1 MSSRPARAVAFVLVL
16 LLASLSPLATPASAH
31 SAILL
36 DVDAHHVV
44 LEPGQSSNVTLTIE
58 NNGSSIRSYN
68 VSTDTGVLPSL
79 WSITATEP
87 VVENIFPTWSKNT
100 TIVVQLSVGAVPA
113 DSGSFNIHVTEPTQN
128 ITSIITVYVSVAP
141 SYAPLISFDTMG
153 SSLVSMDAGELAS
166 FSVDVTNAGSVE
178 DTLLLDVEFEPDLA
192 TWWSN
197 QGSNSTGN
205 GTGGNGTGTGNG
217 TGGNGTG
224 TGNGTGGN
232 GTGTGN
238 GTGGNGTGSGNGTG
252 GNGTG
257 SGNGTGGNGTGG
269 NGSSNITVLSNLL
282 MYGNSYTGYNNLAS
296 LMESL
301 GVVNADS
308 ITPGGKMLSG
318 HWDDINTSL
327 HISNTTLRN
336 PNIDWDYVVLQDQ
349 SQVPSLPT
357 TDTFWQASMN
367 GAVNISTEVTA
378 EGSETVLFMTWGRRS
393 GESGP
398 QWHQYS
404 INQNYTIMQ
413 DRLADGYTYY
423 AENISAAGN
432 TVWIAPVG
440 LAFKTIHDEVMDSG
454 SDPTQSGNLFYDLYD
469 ADGSH
474 PSLKGSYLA
483 ACVLYAT
490 MTGES
495 PVGSNDTVSINATVK
510 LQLQEAAADTVF
522 NGTSH
527 IDYPWSSTITATS
540 SARGLG
546 GGIPAGWNVQWS
558 DDQLDAMAAGTT
570 QQATLDI
577 TVPADVA
584 PDYYGFR
591 LFAASTQGNISTSTL
606 LVVHIDEDHS
616 LSIAFLDQD
625 SQFLPGMTTNTSVS
639 VTNTGNAETDYDWNV
654 EALSGPCAFA
664 LPDAVSLA
672 LLPDATIDVTIQ
684 VDVPATATIADSCE
698 FHFEGS
704 TLEGTSAVVTGAESF
719 TIAVDELVDFELIP
733 TNTQVEVEPGTPQTY
748 TMRLQNNGSET
759 RTFNLQIESTEGLNT
774 IITSITDISILAGE
788 SGTWEVQTTAEEG
801 AVGMYVQ
808 AFSVTRNGV
817 VSEAS
822 VDIEVLATS
831 EITVAGPIDGRIVM
845 QPGTTSSTVFTL
857 SNTGTRDV
865 ILVASMSGLP
875 SSATAEISHS
885 SLMLSVGETS
895 QVYLNITLTTN
906 AEPGTHPLEFGY
918 GGTGASAVEQVDL
931 QIQDRYSVLLSSTST
946 QVVAGPSNNAS
957 ILVDVTNFGTA
968 SDVLQLSLSDS
979 SDSTWFTYSLSTT
992 SVSLAS
998 GATSTVLIEVR
1009 EVMTGATANGVT
1021 ITLHATSSNDPS
1033 AIDHLN
1039 LTVRPQV
1046 AGAEITVIADVDE
1059 TPPGG
1064 IIRGSVVV
1072 KNTGTAYDE
1081 LLLTTVDMD
1090 CGVTTLFELEA
1101 GASSPAIP
1109 WSCTIDEGAQSG
1121 LASLEFRVTSTSRSD
1136 YVETYAEI
1144 YSVEPT
1150 YANGNVLDITTDAS
1164 TYKIPYS
1171 GGTSVVVTVTN
1182 LANTHVEGVLSY
1194 NGEGTGMLI
1203 GQWTRI
1209 LDDSA
1214 VNTFQL
1220 APFASAEFMLTLTSN
1235 IENDETAN
1243 IVLKA
1248 TYEIIV
1254 TSTTGSEESD
1264 QFSISIAGPAEP
1276 PQGVTLPLGIQL
1288 GQSTTLNTLFGGW
1301 AFAIL
1306 LLSVMYLR
1314 RNRKVTQDVD
1324 DKFDPSE
1331 EVVEE
1336 ESDAEEQTLGYN
1348 ECRMEDGKVSCP
1360 SCEARL
1366 GVPRGSEAPFRFTC
1380 PKCQTMIRVVE

>member
-1 MSSRPARAVAFVLVL
+1 MSSRPVRAVAFVLVL

-36 DVDAHHVV
+36 DVDTHHVV

-68 VSTDTGVLPSL
+68 VSTDTGVLSSL

-87 VVENIFPTWSKNT
+87 VVEDIFPTWSKNT

-153 SSLVSMDAGELAS
+153 SSLASMDAGEEAS
-166 FSVDVTNAGSVE
+166 FSIDVTNAGSVE

-224 TGNGTGGN
+224 SGNGTGGNGTGGN

-238 GTGGNGTGSGNGTG
+238 GTGGNGTGT
-252 GNGTG
+252 
-257 SGNGTGGNGTGG
+257 GNGTGG
-269 NGSSNITVLSNLL
+269 NGSSNITVISNLL

-774 IITSITDISILAGE
+774 IITSTTDISILAGE

-845 QPGTTSSTVFTL
+845 QPGTTSSTAFTL

-1009 EVMTGATANGVT
+1009 EVMTGATANGIT

-1101 GASSPAIP
+1101 GASSSAIP

-1248 TYEIIV
+1248 TYVIVV

-1288 GQSTTLNTLFGGW
+1288 DQSTTLNTLLGGW

-1314 RNRKVTQDVD
+1314 RNRKVTQNVD
-1324 DKFDPSE
+1324 DEFDQSE

-1336 ESDAEEQTLGYN
+1336 ENDAEEQTLGYN

>member
-1 MSSRPARAVAFVLVL
+1 MSSRPTRAVAFVLVL
-16 LLASLSPLATPASAH
+16 LLASLSPLAVPASAH

-68 VSTDTGVLPSL
+68 VSTNTGVLSSL

-141 SYAPLISFDTMG
+141 SYAPLISFDTLG
-153 SSLVSMDAGELAS
+153 SSVASMEAGEQSS

-178 DTLLLDVEFEPDLA
+178 DTLLLDIEFEPDLA
-192 TWWSN
+192 AWWSN

-217 TGGNGTG
+217 TGGNGNG

-238 GTGGNGTGSGNGTG
+238 ETGGNGNGT
-252 GNGTG
+252 
-257 SGNGTGGNGTGG
+257 GNGTGG
-269 NGSSNITVLSNLL
+269 NGSSNITVISNLL

-336 PNIDWDYVVLQDQ
+336 PNIDWDYVLLQDQ

-357 TDTFWQASMN
+357 NDTFWQASMN
-367 GAVNISTEVTA
+367 GAVNISTEVAA

-398 QWHQYS
+398 QWHQYN

-413 DRLADGYTYY
+413 ERLADGYTSY

-440 LAFKTIHDEVMDSG
+440 LAFKTIHDAVEDSG

-474 PSLKGSYLA
+474 PSLQGSYLS

-495 PVGSNDTVSINATVK
+495 PVGSNDTVAINATVK
-510 LQLQEAAADTVF
+510 LQLQQAAADTVF

-527 IDYPWSSTITATS
+527 IDYPWSQTITATS

-558 DDQLDAMAAGTT
+558 DDQLDNMGAGTT

-591 LFAASTQGNISTSTL
+591 LFAASTQGNLSTSTL
-606 LVVHIDEDHS
+606 LVVHVDEDHS

-625 SQFLPGMTTNTSVS
+625 SKFLPGMTTNTTVS
-639 VTNTGNAETDYDWNV
+639 VTNTGNAEADYDWNV

-664 LPDAVSLA
+664 LPDPVSLA
-672 LLPDATIDVTIQ
+672 LLPDATVDVTIQ

-704 TLEGTSAVVTGAESF
+704 TLEGTSALVSGAESF
-719 TIAVDELVDFELIP
+719 TIAVDELVDFELIA
-733 TNTQVEVEPGTPQTY
+733 TNAQVDVEPGTPQTY

-759 RTFNLQIESTEGLNT
+759 RTFNLQIDNTEGLNT
-774 IITSITDISILAGE
+774 IITSTTDISIPAGE
-788 SGTWEVQTTAEEG
+788 SGTWDVETTAEEG
-801 AVGMYVQ
+801 AVGMYTQ
-808 AFSVTRNGV
+808 TFSVTRSGV
-817 VSEAS
+817 MSAAS

-831 EITVAGPIDGRIVM
+831 EITFAGPIDGRIVM
-845 QPGTTSSTVFTL
+845 QPGMTTSTAFTL
-857 SNTGTRDV
+857 SNTGTREV
-865 ILVASMSGLP
+865 ILVASMTGLP

-895 QVYLNITLTTN
+895 QVYLNITLATN
-906 AEPGTHPLEFGY
+906 AEPGTHPLEFGF

-957 ILVDVTNFGTA
+957 ILVDVTNFGTTT
-968 SDVLQLSLSDS
+968 DVVQLSLSDS
-979 SDSTWFTYSLSTT
+979 SDSTWFTFSLSTT

-998 GATSTVLIEVR
+998 GANSAVMIDVR

-1033 AIDHLN
+1033 ATDHLN
-1039 LTVRPQV
+1039 VTVRPQV

-1059 TPPGG
+1059 APPGG
-1064 IIRGSVVV
+1064 IIRGTVVV

-1090 CGVTTLFELEA
+1090 CGVTTMFELEA
-1101 GASSPAIP
+1101 GASSSAIP
-1109 WSCTIDEGAQSG
+1109 WSCTIDESAQSG
-1121 LASLEFRVTSTSRSD
+1121 LANLAFRVTSTSRSD
-1136 YVETYAEI
+1136 YVETFAEI
-1144 YSVEPT
+1144 YTVEPT
-1150 YANGNVLDITTDAS
+1150 YTNGNVLDITMDETS
-1164 TYKIPYS
+1164 YKVPYS

-1182 LANTHVEGVLSY
+1182 LANTQVKGVLTY
-1194 NGEGTGMLI
+1194 NGEGSGMLI
-1203 GQWTRI
+1203 GQWSRI
-1209 LDDSA
+1209 IDESA
-1214 VNTFQL
+1214 VNTFEL
-1220 APFASAEFMLTLTSN
+1220 APFASTEFMLTLTSN
-1235 IENDETAN
+1235 IENDETAK
-1243 IVLKA
+1243 IVVKA
-1248 TYEIIV
+1248 TYEIVV
-1254 TSTTGSEESD
+1254 TTTTGSEESD

-1276 PQGVTLPLGIQL
+1276 PQGVTLPLGLQL
-1288 GQSTTLNTLFGGW
+1288 DQSTTLNTLFGGW
-1301 AFAIL
+1301 AFAVL

-1314 RNRKVTQDVD
+1314 RNRKETQEVEDEWD
-1324 DKFDPSE
+1324 HSE
-1331 EVVEE
+1331 ETTEE
-1336 ESDAEEQTLGYN
+1336 ESDTEEQPLGYN

>member
-1 MSSRPARAVAFVLVL
+1 MSSRPVRAVAFVLVL

-68 VSTDTGVLPSL
+68 VSTDTGVLSSL

-153 SSLVSMDAGELAS
+153 SSLASMDAGEQAS

-238 GTGGNGTGSGNGTG
+238 GTGGNGTGTGNETG

-257 SGNGTGGNGTGG
+257 SGNGTGGNETGG

-282 MYGNSYTGYNNLAS
+282 MYGNSYTGYNNLAT

-327 HISNTTLRN
+327 HMSNTTLRN

-616 LSIAFLDQD
+616 LSITFLDQD

-759 RTFNLQIESTEGLNT
+759 RTFNLQFESTEGLNT
-774 IITSITDISILAGE
+774 IITSTTDISILAGE

-845 QPGTTSSTVFTL
+845 QPGTTSSTAFTL

-1009 EVMTGATANGVT
+1009 EVMTGATANGIT

-1101 GASSPAIP
+1101 GASSSAIP

-1248 TYEIIV
+1248 TYEIVV
-1254 TSTTGSEESD
+1254 TSTTGSEESE
-1264 QFSISIAGPAEP
+1264 QFSVAIAGPAEP

-1288 GQSTTLNTLFGGW
+1288 DQSTTLNTLLGGW

-1314 RNRKVTQDVD
+1314 RNRKVTQNVD
-1324 DKFDPSE
+1324 DEFDQSE

-1336 ESDAEEQTLGYN
+1336 ENDAEEQTLGYN

>member
-1 MSSRPARAVAFVLVL
+1 MSSRPVRAVAFVLVL

-36 DVDAHHVV
+36 DVDTHHVV

-68 VSTDTGVLPSL
+68 VSTDTGVLSSL

-87 VVENIFPTWSKNT
+87 VVEDIFPTWSKNT

-153 SSLVSMDAGELAS
+153 SSLASMDAGEQAS

-224 TGNGTGGN
+224 SGNGTGGN
-232 GTGTGN
+232 GTGT
-238 GTGGNGTGSGNGTG
+238 GNGTG

-733 TNTQVEVEPGTPQTY
+733 TNAQVEVEPGTPQTY

-774 IITSITDISILAGE
+774 IITSTTDISILAGE

-845 QPGTTSSTVFTL
+845 QPGTTSSTAFTL

-1009 EVMTGATANGVT
+1009 EVMTGATANGIT

-1101 GASSPAIP
+1101 GASSSAIP

-1248 TYEIIV
+1248 TYVIVV

-1288 GQSTTLNTLFGGW
+1288 DQSTTLNTLLGGW

-1314 RNRKVTQDVD
+1314 RNRKVTQNVD
-1324 DKFDPSE
+1324 DEFDQSE

-1336 ESDAEEQTLGYN
+1336 ENDAEEQTLGYN